1 MVGKSWSF
9 RAFQAAMGLFLCA
22 FTLTPI
28 YVMFS
33 SSLKPLID
41 VQGAFTWWPRHP
53 TFQAFSQIWQTVPLG
68 LYFENSLI
76 DCACSTAFAV
86 IVAVLAAYGL
96 SRYRFTGRS
105 AFMRT
110 VLATQM
116 FPGVLFLL
124 PLFLI
129 FVNIDNSLGFTLL
142 YQTRLGL
149 IVTFL
154 TFNLPFAI
162 WMLTRYFDA
171 IPRELDESARVDGAG
186 TLSTLLRV
194 VVPVARPGIIAVAVY
209 AFMSSWSELL
219 FASVMTDSSTAT
231 LSIGL
236 QSYASEVDV
245 YWNQIMAAAL
255 VVSVPIIVVFLL
267 VQRHLISGLTTGS
280 IK

>member
-1 MVGKSWSF
+1 VVGKSWSF
-9 RAFQAAMGLFLCA
+9 RVFQVAMGAFLCV

-33 SSLKPLID
+33 SSLKPLLD
-41 VQGAFTWWPRHP
+41 VQGAFTWWPRNL
-53 TFQAFSQIWQTVPLG
+53 TFDAFSQIWQTVPLG

-129 FVNIDNSLGFTLL
+129 FVNIDNSLGVTLL
-142 YQTRLGL
+142 YQTRFGL

-171 IPRELDESARVDGAG
+171 IPSELDESARVDGAG

-255 VVSVPIIVVFLL
+255 VVSVPIVVVFLL

>member
-1 MVGKSWSF
+1 VVGKSWSF

-41 VQGAFTWWPRHP
+41 VQGAFTWWPRHL

-255 VVSVPIIVVFLL
+255 VVSVPIVVVFLL

>member
-1 MVGKSWSF
+1 MAGESRSF
-9 RAFQAAMGLFLCA
+9 RAFQVGMGVVLCLFVIA
-22 FTLTPI
+22 PV
-28 YVMFS
+28 YVMLT
-33 SSLKPLID
+33 SSLKPLAD
-41 VQGAFTWWPRHP
+41 VQGVFTWWPRHL
-53 TFQAFSQIWQTVPLG
+53 TFSAFSQMWQTVPLWQ
-68 LYFENSLI
+68 YFENSLI
-76 DCACSTAFAV
+76 DCACSTALAV
-86 IVAVLAAYGL
+86 LVAVLAAYAL
-96 SRYRFTGRS
+96 SRYRFHGRS
-105 AFMRT
+105 PFMRT

-129 FVNIDNSLGFTLL
+129 FVNIDNSLGITLL

-186 TLSTLLRV
+186 TLNALVRV

-236 QSYASEVDV
+236 QSYSTQLNV
-245 YWNQIMAAAL
+245 YWNQIMAATL
-255 VVSVPIIVVFLL
+255 VVSVPIVVVFLL
-267 VQRHLISGLTTGS
+267 VQRQLISGLAAGGV
-280 IK
+280 K

>member
-1 MVGKSWSF
+1 MVGESRSF
-9 RAFQAAMGLFLCA
+9 RAFQVIMGVFLCV
-22 FTLTPI
+22 FTLVPLYIMLT
-28 YVMFS
+28 
-33 SSLKPLID
+33 SSLKPLAD
-41 VQGAFTWWPRHP
+41 VQGAFTWWPRQL
-53 TFQAFSQIWQTVPLG
+53 TVQAFSQMWQTVPLA

-129 FVNIDNSLGFTLL
+129 FVNIDNSLGITLL
-142 YQTRLGL
+142 YQTRFGL

-171 IPRELDESARVDGAG
+171 IPAELDESARVDGAG

-236 QSYASEVDV
+236 QSYASEVNV

-255 VVSVPIIVVFLL
+255 VVSVPIVVVFLL

>member
-1 MVGKSWSF
+1 VVGKSRSF
-9 RAFQAAMGLFLCA
+9 LAFQAAMGLFLCV

-41 VQGAFTWWPRHP
+41 VQGEFTWWPRHL

-129 FVNIDNSLGFTLL
+129 FVNIDNSLGITLL

-186 TLSTLLRV
+186 PLSTLLRV

>member
-41 VQGAFTWWPRHP
+41 VQGAFTWWPRHL

-129 FVNIDNSLGFTLL
+129 FVNIDNSLGITLL
-142 YQTRLGL
+142 YQTRFGL

>member
-1 MVGKSWSF
+1 
-9 RAFQAAMGLFLCA
+9 MGVFLCA

-41 VQGAFTWWPRHP
+41 VQGAFTWWPRHL

-129 FVNIDNSLGFTLL
+129 FVNIDNSLGITLL
-142 YQTRLGL
+142 YQTRFGL

-171 IPRELDESARVDGAG
+171 IPSELDESARVDGAG

-255 VVSVPIIVVFLL
+255 VVSVPIVAIFLL

>member
-1 MVGKSWSF
+1 MVGKSRSF
-9 RAFQAAMGLFLCA
+9 LAFQIVMGAFLCV

-33 SSLKPLID
+33 SSLKPLFD
-41 VQGAFTWWPRHP
+41 VQGAFTWWPQHL

-86 IVAVLAAYGL
+86 LVAVLAAYGL

-142 YQTRLGL
+142 YQTRFGL

-171 IPRELDESARVDGAG
+171 IPSELDESARVDGAG

-219 FASVMTDSSTAT
+219 FASVMTASSTAT

-255 VVSVPIIVVFLL
+255 VVSVPIVVVFLL